1 VLRLSRLDWIVVA
14 DIAVC
19 ALMPT
24 ANLLFGADNPRFV
37 MWAVP
42 LAIVTWP
49 ILLLWMFR
57 GGATS
62 PLWTWLPPFW
72 PWGRMI
78 TARFGRWC
86 LVLVLIAGSVLGAAS
101 LVARW

>member
-14 DIAVC
+14 DIAAC
-19 ALMPT
+19 ALMPV
-24 ANLLFGADNPRFV
+24 AKLLVGVDNPRFV
-37 MWAVP
+37 LWAVP

-57 GGATS
+57 GGAAS
-62 PLWTWLPPFW
+62 PLWIWLPPFW
-72 PWGRMI
+72 PLGRII
-78 TARFGRWC
+78 TARIGRWYF
-86 LVLVLIAGSVLGAAS
+86 VLVLIAGSVIGTAS